1 MVSRSETARP
11 LLTPGEVM
19 QLPPTD
25 EIVMVSGVH
34 PIRAKKARY
43 YEDTRLQERI
53 LPPPMLAR
61 STERRSDDWSSR
73 PLPPRPPAP
82 ELRDDDAVE
91 DEDPKTADR
100 RRQPELDQ
108 ETALKNQPIDNEFA
122 LDPTDELEEDAPR
135 VGRMNDLMQG
145 LARQAS
151 LDPGD
156 DLGL

>member
-1 MVSRSETARP
+1 
-11 LLTPGEVM
+11 M

-43 YEDTRLQERI
+43 YEDERFQERV
-53 LPPPMLAR
+53 LAPPVPVR
-61 STERRSDDWSSR
+61 PKEGRPDDWSSR

-82 ELRDDDAVE
+82 AAAEGDDAD
-91 DEDPKTADR
+91 DEDPKNADR
-100 RRQPELDQ
+100 RKQPELSQ
-108 ETALKNQPIDNEFA
+108 GMVEKQTPIKNEFA
-122 LDPTDELEEDAPR
+122 LDQPDDMEEEAPR
-135 VGRMNDLMQG
+135 IGRMNDLMQG

-156 DLGL
+156 DLGM